1 MMMDSIADLMQ
12 QATALHERGQLE
24 EAAQFY
30 SRVLAREPEHADAL
44 HLTGVV
50 AHQRDR
56 NEDAVALIARAITKN
71 PRAPAFHNNLG
82 LALTALGQTAKA
94 EAAYQ
99 EALALV
105 PEFADALLNLG
116 SLCAGQGS
124 FEEAA
129 TLLERAV
136 AADSGV
142 PQAHYYLGCARFAL
156 ADARG
161 ALDAFQQAAS
171 LGADFAEVHYKIGGA
186 HAAVGETA
194 QAVACYVRALDRD
207 DDHSG
212 ALHGLLECLD
222 MLPAGVD
229 VALLE
234 TVLAPL
240 LRAKSVNP
248 RTLGHGAARLLERK
262 HALVT
267 EHGST
272 PSAESLCDG
281 LLDDGIARLYLQ
293 RTVNVSAPLERLL
306 TRCRARWLAD
316 SGPETTM
323 AQSRWD
329 GAGAVAIQ
337 CFLNEFVW
345 AVTPEEEHAVAVLE
359 RHIID
364 VCSSA
369 ASPDQAIVP
378 DLLVYACYRP
388 LWRIACAARLRA
400 LPAEVWPRVL
410 AEVLRV
416 SLHEPLVERDLDARI
431 ATGAAIRDGVS
442 KAVRMQYEE
451 NPYPR
456 WLAITRGDVLS
467 IEQRVRRWSPG
478 YVAPAELGGSL
489 RMLFAGCG
497 TGMDAI
503 NGALHLDKV
512 DVTAV
517 DLSRASLA
525 YGMRKAAEYGLEN
538 IRFRQEDILE
548 MDTSGEPYHVINC
561 TGVLHHMQD
570 PAAGL
575 ERLVQLLIPGGL
587 IALALYSRLARAPL
601 LEARALIRASGFDS
615 GANDIRLFR
624 QQVLGEGVRGP
635 LAELIGSTDF
645 FSTSECRDL
654 LFHVQETQLTLPEL
668 SKLLEEKGL
677 EFLGF
682 ELNITE
688 VEQGFRREYPD
699 AALTDLQAWAAYEQQ
714 HPESFRSMYQFWC
727 RKI

>member
-1 MMMDSIADLMQ
+1 MMDSIADLMQ

-56 NEDAVALIARAITKN
+56 NEDAVALITRAITKN

-116 SLCAGQGS
+116 SLRAGQGS

-156 ADARG
+156 TDARG

-171 LGADFAEVHYKIGGA
+171 LGADFAEVHYRIGGA

-194 QAVACYVRALDRD
+194 QAIAGYVRALDRD

-212 ALHGLLECLD
+212 ALHGLLESLD

-229 VALLE
+229 AALLE
-234 TVLAPL
+234 TVVAPL

-248 RTLGHGAARLLERK
+248 RTLGHGAACLLERK
-262 HALVT
+262 HALVA

-316 SGPETTM
+316 ADHETTM

-378 DLLVYACYRP
+378 DLLVSGPAP
-388 LWRIACAARLRA
+388 SPKFCAY
-400 LPAEVWPRVL
+400 PCTSPWW
-410 AEVLRV
+410 
-416 SLHEPLVERDLDARI
+416 S
-431 ATGAAIRDGVS
+431 ATW
-442 KAVRMQYEE
+442 M
-451 NPYPR
+451 
-456 WLAITRGDVLS
+456 
-467 IEQRVRRWSPG
+467 
-478 YVAPAELGGSL
+478 
-489 RMLFAGCG
+489 
-497 TGMDAI
+497 
-503 NGALHLDKV
+503 
-512 DVTAV
+512 
-517 DLSRASLA
+517 RASPPVQRSGTA
-525 YGMRKAAEYGLEN
+525 CRKRCGCN
-538 IRFRQEDILE
+538 TRR
-548 MDTSGEPYHVINC
+548 TH
-561 TGVLHHMQD
+561 
-570 PAAGL
+570 
-575 ERLVQLLIPGGL
+575 IPGGWQL
-587 IALALYSRLARAPL
+587 PAARCSTSS
-601 LEARALIRASGFDS
+601 SGC
-615 GANDIRLFR
+615 GA
-624 QQVLGEGVRGP
+624 GVRAMSRRRNSVAP
-635 LAELIGSTDF
+635 CACCSPVAAPVWTLSTGHCIWTR
-645 FSTSECRDL
+645 ST
-654 LFHVQETQLTLPEL
+654 
-668 SKLLEEKGL
+668 
-677 EFLGF
+677 
-682 ELNITE
+682 
-688 VEQGFRREYPD
+688 
-699 AALTDLQAWAAYEQQ
+699 
-714 HPESFRSMYQFWC
+714 
-727 RKI
+727 